1 MAKPGKDAPMRLFK
15 PRKAAREMARITARA
30 QADYRGLYKDGRSRT
45 LDRAE
50 TVALEKIQEAGQAD
64 AEQVARDQETVE
76 KGFWPKLKKVAQQI
90 PFLEDLVAAYYAMR
104 DSDTPLQAR
113 AALVF
118 GLLYFLWV
126 FDIIP
131 DFIGILGYADDGT
144 VLSTIIVQVGS
155 AITYAHRAEAKKVLG
170 LETD

>member
-1 MAKPGKDAPMRLFK
+1 
-15 PRKAAREMARITARA
+15 MARITARA